1 MYSFVLAV
9 PTIGGGI
16 VAGVERA
23 AAEAMGEVGVVVE
36 IFPAV
41 TGKGERPD
49 LVILEDPLHLIPP
62 QNVVP
67 VIRAG
72 ELPPGALDVLND
84 VNARL
89 TTRDLTEMNE
99 RNVGAERAEPAAIAR
114 DWVQATR

>member
-1 MYSFVLAV
+1 
-9 PTIGGGI
+9 
-16 VAGVERA
+16 
-23 AAEAMGEVGVVVE
+23 MGEVGVVVE

-114 DWVQATR
+114 DWVHATR